1 MDQIA
6 TFYRHLHASG
16 HQLAMGL
23 DMQKFEIH
31 RQTRFDGLVHEY
43 GLDGSR
49 LLPWQ
54 GYPMPFAGGW
64 CVVRPGTRSE
74 PHTQIDQEIFIAI
87 QGRARLIVGERE
99 MEFSV
104 GDIAAIPKHTNHYII
119 NDSQEDF
126 HFYVV
131 WWDMNYVNDF
141 IAQHNE
147 TTGCL
152 DE

>member
-16 HQLAMGL
+16 HQLAMRL

>member
-1 MDQIA
+1 
-6 TFYRHLHASG
+6 
-16 HQLAMGL
+16 
-23 DMQKFEIH
+23 MQKFEIL
-31 RQTRFDGLVHEY
+31 RQTRFDNLVHEY

-64 CVVRPGTRSE
+64 CVVRPRTSSE
-74 PHTQIDQEIFIAI
+74 AHTQIDQEIFIAI
-87 QGRARLIVGERE
+87 KGRSRLIVGERE
-99 MEFSV
+99 LEFGV

-119 NDSQEDF
+119 NDSEEDF

-141 IAQHNE
+141 VAQHNE

-152 DE
+152 ND